1 MDPSDITDCL
11 KAEWAKSRARAA
23 RWTEEQD
30 LILEEMRR
38 VLAYLKWQA
47 SWWEEQATR
56 QSDNVTPAVLDSLS
70 AYAAK
75 QASILRHLRRRF
87 ACMWRPWLL
96 SYGLDASWLSD
107 ADLVGANITDR
118 TAEAPAE
125 DDNKKSLSMID

>member
-1 MDPSDITDCL
+1 M
-11 KAEWAKSRARAA
+11 RAA

-47 SWWEEQATR
+47 SWWEGQATR
-56 QSDNVTPAVLDSLS
+56 RSDNVTPAVLDGLS

-87 ACMWRPWLL
+87 ACMWRPRLL
-96 SYGLDASWLSD
+96 SYGLDAGWLSD

-118 TAEAPAE
+118 NAEAPAE
-125 DDNKKSLSMID
+125 DDNEESLSTID